1 MAEKKGLWVWN
12 LTMSWE
18 LALPLGEGQAPG
30 PLTCSASA
38 ARPGAAADLSHNGR
52 GTPSFPTAEGC
63 KLGGSTPEP
72 PTLSWFQRPGVQN
85 RGICR
90 TSLPARA
97 LGHPSLLLSA
107 SSVQRGP

>member
-38 ARPGAAADLSHNGR
+38 ARPGAAADLSHNG
-52 GTPSFPTAEGC
+52 
-63 KLGGSTPEP
+63 
-72 PTLSWFQRPGVQN
+72 
-85 RGICR
+85 
-90 TSLPARA
+90 
-97 LGHPSLLLSA
+97 
-107 SSVQRGP
+107 